1 MSGDSDP
8 GVQIALEGVRREYGS
23 VVAVDGVDLRIGG
36 GQFHCL
42 LGPNGSGKST
52 LFRLILGL
60 TQPTDGSIEVAD
72 VTVGCG
78 FQQPNFYPEL
88 TARENITVFANLV
101 GATDWGWNQSVVEE
115 LRLQRAL
122 DREAAALSGGF
133 ARKLDLALALIKKP
147 DVLLLDEPLGAL
159 DDVSM
164 GRLLEFLGEYAAAG
178 NTVVV
183 STHHASSFEPYL
195 DRVTVMHRGSVAFD
209 ATLADLDLGERSL
222 QEYYVSEILDR
233 EGIDAEDVPDTGA
246 SR

>member
-1 MSGDSDP
+1 MTANGGA
-8 GVQIALEGVRREYGS
+8 GVQIELQGVRREYGS

-60 TQPTDGSIEVAD
+60 TQPTEGSVEVAD
-72 VTVGCG
+72 VAVGCG

-101 GATDWGWNQSVVEE
+101 GATDWEWNQTVVEE
-115 LRLQRAL
+115 LRLKRAL
-122 DREAAALSGGF
+122 DREAGALSGGF
-133 ARKLDLALALIKKP
+133 GRKLDLALALIKKP

-164 GRLLEFLGEYAAAG
+164 GRLLEFLGEYAGAG

-209 ATLADLDLGERSL
+209 ATLADLDLSDRSL
-222 QEYYVSEILDR
+222 QEFYVSEILDR
-233 EGIDAEDVPDTGA
+233 EGIDPATEPSG
-246 SR
+246 